1 MGWCRACTVAMLCQ
15 AAPATLS
22 PTRSSGRRIWFETVH
37 NCSVHNAA
45 PFPVHLDLDGTPARR
60 YLPVLPWWRR
70 QLMGPLRRIAVP
82 CVVSSR
88 TPRRGLGREAHRRQT
103 TKRFPVCDHAS
114 MWRYYPPVPPLEP
127 SRLGPCGAMAGYPPH
142 PGRIAMRAETEN
154 RGHDETSRI

>member
-1 MGWCRACTVAMLCQ
+1 MLAKTVHGSCRSRPLAKKHRPSFCSTGQPQAVPMAGHQMGWCRACTVAMLCR

-22 PTRSSGRRIWFETVH
+22 PTHSSGRRIWFATVH

-88 TPRRGLGREAHRRQT
+88 TPRRYTRHAEPLACPATTAKNIGGL
-103 TKRFPVCDHAS
+103 C
-114 MWRYYPPVPPLEP
+114 
-127 SRLGPCGAMAGYPPH
+127 
-142 PGRIAMRAETEN
+142 
-154 RGHDETSRI
+154 